1 MLRRKFTAALLASA
15 LALPTLVA
23 APPAWAKELKSIGV
37 SLASLGNPF
46 FVAIAKGAEAE
57 GRKINPNVK
66 VTTLGFDYDLN
77 KQFNQIDN
85 FIAAG
90 VDLII
95 LNPGDPHA
103 VAPAIKRAQAA
114 GIVVVAVDT
123 AAEGADAT
131 VMTDNVKAG
140 EIACQYIVDRLGG
153 KGDVVI
159 ENGPQVSS
167 VIDRVAGC
175 KKAFSAA
182 PAIKILSDDQD
193 AKGSRDGGLAIM
205 QGYLTRYPK
214 LDAVFTINDPQAIGS
229 DLAAKQLGRAN
240 IVIAS
245 VDGAPDIEK
254 ALKANTLIE
263 ASASQDP
270 YSMAKL
276 AVELGNGLLNGK
288 KPASATT
295 LIAPL
300 LVTRKNV
307 ADYHGWESHR

>member
-1 MLRRKFTAALLASA
+1 MPKLKMTGALLAA
-15 LALPTLVA
+15 MLTLPA
-23 APPAWAKELKSIGV
+23 QAKELKSVGV

-46 FVAIAKGAEAE
+46 FVAVARGATAEAQ
-57 GRKINPNVK
+57 KINPNVK

-123 AAEGADAT
+123 AADGADIT

-140 EIACQYIVDRLGG
+140 EIACQYIVDKLGG

-167 VIDRVAGC
+167 VVDRVAGC

-182 PAIKILSDDQD
+182 PGIKVLSADQD
-193 AKGSRDGGLAIM
+193 AKGSRDGGLAVM

-254 ALKANTLIE
+254 ALKSSTLVE

-276 AVELGNGLLNGK
+276 GVRLGADLLAGK
-288 KPASATT
+288 KPGTPIT
-295 LIAPL
+295 LIAPQ
-300 LVTRKNV
+300 LVTRRNV
-307 ADYHGWESHR
+307 SEYAGWESHR

>member
-1 MLRRKFTAALLASA
+1 MSKWKITGALLAA
-15 LALPTLVA
+15 MMTLPA
-23 APPAWAKELKSIGV
+23 QAKELKSVGI

-46 FVAIAKGAEAE
+46 FVAVAKGATAEAQ
-57 GRKINPNVK
+57 KINANVK

-123 AAEGADAT
+123 AAEGADLT

-140 EIACQYIVDRLGG
+140 EIACQYIVDKLGG

-175 KKAFSAA
+175 KKAFAAA
-182 PAIKILSDDQD
+182 PGIKIRSADQD
-193 AKGSRDGGLAIM
+193 AKGSRDGGLAVM

-229 DLAAKQLGRAN
+229 DLAAKQLGRGN

-254 ALKANTLIE
+254 ALASKTLIE

-276 AVELGNGLLNGK
+276 GVQLGNDLLNGK
-288 KPASATT
+288 KPATQTT
-295 LIAPL
+295 LIPPK
-300 LVTRKNV
+300 LVTRDNV
-307 ADYHGWESHR
+307 SGYQGWESHR

>member
-1 MLRRKFTAALLASA
+1 MPKWNITGALIAAMLT
-15 LALPTLVA
+15 LPA
-23 APPAWAKELKSIGV
+23 NAKELKSVGI

-46 FVAIAKGAEAE
+46 FVAIAKGAAAEAQ
-57 GRKINPNVK
+57 KINPNVK

-85 FIAAG
+85 FVAAG

-123 AAEGADAT
+123 AAEGADLT

-140 EIACQYIVDRLGG
+140 EMACQYIVDKLGG
-153 KGDVVI
+153 KGDVII

-182 PAIKILSDDQD
+182 AGIKVLSADQD
-193 AKGSRDGGLAIM
+193 AKGSRDGGLTVM

-214 LDAVFTINDPQAIGS
+214 LDAVFTINDPQAIGA
-229 DLAAKQLGRAN
+229 DLAAKQLGRTN

-254 ALKANTLIE
+254 SLKSNTLIE

-270 YSMAKL
+270 NYMARL
-276 AVELGNGLLNGK
+276 GVQLGNDLLNGK
-288 KPASATT
+288 KPATQTT
-295 LIAPL
+295 LIPPQ
-300 LVTRKNV
+300 LVTRSTV
-307 ADYHGWESHR
+307 SDYAGWESHR

>member
-1 MLRRKFTAALLASA
+1 MFKKKIATAFLAIMA
-15 LALPTLVA
+15 T
-23 APPAWAKELKSIGV
+23 APVEAKELKSIGI

-46 FVAIAKGAEAE
+46 FVAISKGATAEAQ
-57 GRKINPNVK
+57 KINPNVK
-66 VTTLGFDYDLN
+66 VTTLGYDYDLN

-90 VDLII
+90 VDLIL

-103 VAPAIKRAQAA
+103 VAAAIKRAQAA

-123 AAEGADAT
+123 AADSADVT
-131 VMTDNVKAG
+131 IMTDNVKAG
-140 EIACQYIVDRLGG
+140 EESCQYIVNKLGG
-153 KGDVVI
+153 KGEVII

-182 PAIKILSDDQD
+182 PGIKVLTADQD
-193 AKGSRDGGLAIM
+193 AKGSRDGGLAVM
-205 QGYLTRYPK
+205 QGYLTRYQK

-229 DLAAKQLGRAN
+229 DLAAKQLGRNN
-240 IVIAS
+240 IIITS

-254 ALKANTLIE
+254 ALKSNTLIE

-270 YSMAKL
+270 YAMAKRG
-276 AVELGNGLLNGK
+276 VQLGNDLLNGK
-288 KPASATT
+288 KPSALTT
-295 LIAPL
+295 LIPPQ
-300 LVTRKNV
+300 LVTRDNV
-307 ADYHGWESHR
+307 SGYLGWESHR